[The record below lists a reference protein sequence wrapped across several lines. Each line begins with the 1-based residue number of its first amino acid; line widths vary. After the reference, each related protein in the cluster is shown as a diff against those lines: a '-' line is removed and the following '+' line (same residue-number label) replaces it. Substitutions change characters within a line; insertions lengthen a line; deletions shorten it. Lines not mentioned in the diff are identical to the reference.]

1 MNALVVL
8 ITGILAGLLMER
20 LTGNLVKRRMKEID
34 KPRFTGT
41 PVRGIVWAVI
51 NGLSWFAVYFLD
63 GLSTRAIECA
73 LVISVVV
80 VISAVDISI
89 KKIPNELLLTLL
101 VIHTAVLIADGKI
114 SSILPALF
122 GLATGLLVFML
133 PFFVGRSAGF
143 GDLKF
148 SAVVGYILGVHGVLL
163 SVIIMVILLI
173 LFTLYLIVTRKGG
186 LKTSLALGPFMAAGA
201 LAVMIFN
208 LAMGQNL
215 FSFMTL
221 LTL

>member
-1 MNALVVL
+1 MSAWIIL
-8 ITGILAGLLMER
+8 ITGVLVGLLMER
-20 LTGNLVKRRMKEID
+20 LTGLLVKRRIKEVE

-41 PVRGIVWAVI
+41 PLRSSVWAVI
-51 NGLSWFAVYFLD
+51 NGLSWLAVYYLD
-63 GLSTRAIECA
+63 GLNINTIECA
-73 LVISVVV
+73 LVISIII

-101 VIHTAVLIADGKI
+101 VIHTAVLIADGQI
-114 SSILPALF
+114 SNILPALL
-122 GLATGLLVFML
+122 GLATGLFVFML
-133 PFFVGRSAGF
+133 PFFVGRSAGL

-148 SAVVGYILGVHGVLL
+148 SAVVGYILGVHDVLL

-173 LFTLYLIVTRKGG
+173 FFTLYLIVTRKGG

-215 FSFMTL
+215 FSYITQL
-221 LTL
+221 AL